1 MKKSKFMLIVLCSLM
16 MVVLIVCFTG
26 FGNDS
31 LMASMVSGGDIPPTS
46 ASTTSETTKDATT
59 TTTTTTKTTATTTE
73 KPTTTTTTKK
83 PTTTTTKPTTT
94 TIITIPDN
102 PDVPMSMQ
110 HVAMVDT
117 ILNGKKL
124 DIESQKTMNR
134 HSLPLSFSKTGLWVT
149 CVSSV
154 AELDAFKQG
163 VLDAYAKRYSDES
176 DEEFRNGMIDHWSAQ
191 IEQTYSQYDAAYF
204 NDRSLVMVFLPYI
217 SSSERGT
224 VTNFV
229 RQGNEICIDWIFHF
243 PKSGAVSND
252 VNPRYILVE
261 MKSEDLV
268 GVEKW
273 SHHKTIEYY

>member
-1 MKKSKFMLIVLCSLM
+1 MKYGRVITAAVCAAVLLAALCGCGDTPQEVSDPA
-16 MVVLIVCFTG
+16 TT
-26 FGNDS
+26 
-31 LMASMVSGGDIPPTS
+31 AS
-46 ASTTSETTKDATT
+46 TT
-59 TTTTTTKTTATTTE
+59 TTTTAEETTTTTGETTADTTTATTPKSTTK

-83 PTTTTTKPTTT
+83 PTTTTIKPTTT
-94 TIITIPDN
+94 TTITIPAN

-117 ILNGKKL
+117 ILNEKKL
-124 DIESQKTMNR
+124 DIESQKTMIR

-163 VLDAYAKRYSDES
+163 MLDAYAKRYSDKS
-176 DEEFRNGMIDHWSAQ
+176 DEEFRNGMIEHWNAQ

-204 NDRSLVMVFLPYI
+204 NDRSLAMVFLPYI

>member
-1 MKKSKFMLIVLCSLM
+1 MKYGRVITAAVCAAALLTALCGCGDTPQEVSDP
-16 MVVLIVCFTG
+16 TTT
-26 FGNDS
+26 
-31 LMASMVSGGDIPPTS
+31 AS
-46 ASTTSETTKDATT
+46 TT
-59 TTTTTTKTTATTTE
+59 TTTTAEETTTTTAETTADTTTATAPKSTTK

-83 PTTTTTKPTTT
+83 PTTMTINPTTT
-94 TIITIPDN
+94 TTITIPDN

-124 DIESQKTMNR
+124 DIESQKTMIR

-163 VLDAYAKRYSDES
+163 VLDAYAKRDW
-176 DEEFRNGMIDHWSAQ
+176 DIDYWSAQ

-217 SSSERGT
+217 SSSLRGT

-229 RQGNEICIDWIFHF
+229 KQGNEICIDWIYHF
-243 PKSGAVSND
+243 PEGGAASND
-252 VNPRYILVE
+252 DNPRYILVE
-261 MKSEDLV
+261 LKTEDLV